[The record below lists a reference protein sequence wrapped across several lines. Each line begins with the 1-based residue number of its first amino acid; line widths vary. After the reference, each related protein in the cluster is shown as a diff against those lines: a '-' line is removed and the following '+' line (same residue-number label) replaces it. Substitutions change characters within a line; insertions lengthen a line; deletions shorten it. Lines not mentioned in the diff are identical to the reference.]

1 MQRMASFEKV
11 TFEQFEQDMDG
22 YGFDHET
29 IRSIYDGLILP
40 KRATVHSA
48 GYDFKCP
55 FDVVLPPKSSIMIP
69 RGFCVSG
76 LGFKYRLQLDNTV
89 GIIDKDYDQSD
100 NQGHMFI
107 KITNDSN
114 SNQTITINKGDGFAQ
129 GIFIPFGITMDDMV
143 STTRNG
149 GFGSTD
155 AKEDNA

>member
-1 MQRMASFEKV
+1 MVAVSLKKKKVIKREEGKREKK
-11 TFEQFEQDMDG
+11 TNNE
-22 YGFDHET
+22 
-29 IRSIYDGLILP
+29 
-40 KRATVHSA
+40 
-48 GYDFKCP
+48 
-55 FDVVLPPKSSIMIP
+55 SS
-69 RGFCVSG
+69 
-76 LGFKYRLQLDNTV
+76 
-89 GIIDKDYDQSD
+89 KDYDQSD

-155 AKEDNA
+155 GKEDNA